1 MSIFFLVMYQG
12 DKNRAKRVKKDW
24 IRFDVNSVGENSF
37 DGYLLEVDLEYLD
50 KLHELYNDYL

>member
-1 MSIFFLVMYQG
+1 M
-12 DKNRAKRVKKDW
+12 KKDW
-24 IRFDVNSVGENSF
+24 IRFDVNSVSENSS